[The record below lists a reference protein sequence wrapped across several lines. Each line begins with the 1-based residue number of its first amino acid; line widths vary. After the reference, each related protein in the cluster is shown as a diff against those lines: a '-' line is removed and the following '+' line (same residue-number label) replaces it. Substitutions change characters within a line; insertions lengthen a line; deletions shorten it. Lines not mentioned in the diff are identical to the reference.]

1 VLGLVATAGLVL
13 AVVAPAATS
22 SAVVPSEAHDSLRWT
37 MVLSLVL
44 PQLALTLANSVIGT
58 KSAADRYFGPAA
70 KRVTHR
76 ALLRTIGVGNLASAA
91 VGGLPFCHGSGGLT
105 AHVRGGASHWAANAI
120 VGATLMALA
129 AAQWLGGDL
138 ALRFPPVLLASLLVA
153 TGLFH
158 LGLARPTW
166 SAAGG
171 KGKLVAAA
179 VVAVATRNMLWV
191 LATGVAAEWVLARVQ
206 RLREESRRAAPVR
219 EQRS

>member
-1 VLGLVATAGLVL
+1 
-13 AVVAPAATS
+13 VAPTATS
-22 SAVVPSEAHDSLRWT
+22 GPAVRSVAHDGLRWT

-44 PQLALTLANSVIGT
+44 PQLALTLTNSVIGT
-58 KSAADRYFGPAA
+58 KSAADRYFGPSAR
-70 KRVTHR
+70 RVTHR
-76 ALLRTIGVGNLASAA
+76 VLLRTIGVGNLASAA

-105 AHVRGGASHWAANAI
+105 AHVRGGATHWAANAI
-120 VGATLMALA
+120 VGTTLIALA
-129 AAQWLGGDL
+129 LAQWFGGDL

-166 SAAGG
+166 SASGG

-179 VVAVATRNMLWV
+179 IAALATRNMLWV
-191 LATGVAAEWVLARVQ
+191 LATAVAAEWVLAQVQ
-206 RLREESRRAAPVR
+206 RLRDEARQAASTQAVSTR